1 MAPRPTTVTPFI
13 CVTCEAEVRG
23 PVTFHVGLPFCCAG
37 CVAGGPCLCSYDLEP
52 AIDPAIEAAADRPI
66 EPGREPVSAGAST
79 RELVLAGR

>member
-1 MAPRPTTVTPFI
+1 MASRPIPITPFI

-52 AIDPAIEAAADRPI
+52 AADPAIEPAVDDPV
-66 EPGREPVSAGAST
+66 EPVLQPVRADTST
-79 RELVLAGR
+79 RELVPAGR

>member
-37 CVAGGPCLCSYDLEP
+37 CVVGGPCLCSYDLEP
-52 AIDPAIEAAADRPI
+52 ATDRPI